1 MAAFE
6 LARYRVAPENAD
18 ELVQRWEAAVGA
30 IGRSFPGL
38 VDANLAR
45 LDEQTWIDVWRW
57 ESAEAARAAA
67 EGAPSVPEAAAMF
80 SLIAEPL
87 AMDHAEIVREAAVG

>member
-1 MAAFE
+1 MSSFE
-6 LARYRVAPENAD
+6 LARYREAPENAD
-18 ELVQRWEAAVGA
+18 ELVRRWEAAVDA
-30 IGRSFPGL
+30 IRRAFPGL

-57 ESAEAARAAA
+57 ESTEAARAAA
-67 EGAPSVPEAAAMF
+67 EGAPKVPEAAAMF

-87 AMDHAEIVREAAVG
+87 AMDHAEIVREAPLS

>member
-6 LARYRVAPENAD
+6 LARYRVEPENTE
-18 ELVQRWEAAVGA
+18 ELLQRWEAAVDA
-30 IGRSFPGL
+30 VRRSFPGL

-57 ESAEAARAAA
+57 ESTEAARAAA

-87 AMDHAEIVREAAVG
+87 AMDHAEILKQA

>member
-6 LARYRVAPENAD
+6 LARYRVDPQNTD
-18 ELVQRWEAAVGA
+18 ELLTRWEAAVSA
-30 IGRSFPGL
+30 IRRTFPGL
-38 VDANLAR
+38 VGANLAR

-57 ESAEAARAAA
+57 ESPEAAHAAA
-67 EGAPSVPEAAAMF
+67 QGAPSVPEAAAMF

-87 AMDHAEIVREAAVG
+87 AMEHAEIVREG